1 MEWLSNPNGRHVY
14 ILSWFSLFITF
25 IAAIGGVIA
34 SVKLNSSLMLVYGLE
49 NVVDFFSSA
58 IVLWRFFMPDS
69 TPAMEAKLKSR
80 EKRASIGISIVLA
93 LLGGG
98 TIITSA
104 EDFGAGRED
113 YEETV
118 ALYYVAFISMLV
130 FGFLAWIKLH
140 YGAKLGSPSLKKDG
154 VCSAFGALLAA
165 GVFGN
170 AILTMSSNGDL
181 WWLDPVFSL
190 ICGIGALIFGFY
202 GVFKAYVRDG
212 HPICNM
218 RWWVYGE
225 GGSLPSSNAT
235 SQEVE
240 LGLPPAPENIPR
252 GNESDDDA
260 VLT

>member
-1 MEWLSNPNGRHVY
+1 MEWLSNPTGRHAY
-14 ILSWFSLFITF
+14 ILSWFSLVITF
-25 IAAIGGVIA
+25 IAAVGGVVA

-58 IVLWRFFMPDS
+58 IVLWRFFMPDA

-104 EDFGAGRED
+104 EDFGAGKED
-113 YEETV
+113 YEDIF

-130 FGFLAWIKLH
+130 FGFLAWIKFH
-140 YGAKLGSPSLKKDG
+140 YGAKLESPSLKKDG
-154 VCSAFGALLAA
+154 VCSAIGAALAA

-170 AILTMSSNGDL
+170 TVLTMSSNGDL
-181 WWLDPVFSL
+181 WWMDPLFSL
-190 ICGIGALIFGFY
+190 ICGIGALVFGLY
-202 GVFKAYVRDG
+202 GIFKAYVRDG

-218 RWWVYGE
+218 RWWIYGE
-225 GGSLPSSNAT
+225 SSLPPSNTT

-240 LGLPPAPENIPR
+240 LGIQPVSENIQR
-252 GNESDDDA
+252 GNESDDEV